1 MKKSSFKNVRAVMLS
16 FAVVTVGGAWAGCGL
31 TPESLE
37 NPLGLSEMSA
47 SVLGDSAAA
56 VASGHGHFIFVDPD
70 TGEEGLRTFSFSV
83 VQHRDGSYG
92 GQGQLNNRAQGA
104 IIHFE
109 VNCAVVDGN
118 ALLVTGIVTRVS
130 GSAFSEVGDP
140 VIFGARDNGNGD
152 PPDEITNLFVIDPE
166 FRRETCEEG
175 TALVG
180 QLGGVNVVI
189 DFFLGGTTPIDG
201 GAIQV
206 H

>member
-1 MKKSSFKNVRAVMLS
+1 MKKSNFKNVRAAMLS
-16 FAVVTVGGAWAGCGL
+16 LAMVTIGGAWAGCGL
-31 TPESLE
+31 APE
-37 NPLGLSEMSA
+37 NPLGGSA

-56 VASGHGHFIFVDPD
+56 VASGHGHFIFVDPV
-70 TGEEGLRTFSFSV
+70 TGEEGLRTFSFSAV
-83 VQHRDGSYG
+83 EHQDGTFG
-92 GQGQLNNRAQGA
+92 GQGQLNNRGQGSTV
-104 IIHFE
+104 HFE
-109 VNCAVVDGN
+109 VNCAIVDGN
-118 ALLVTGIVTRVS
+118 AFLVTGIVTRVS
-130 GSAFSEVGDP
+130 GDSAAVVGDP

-189 DFFLGGTTPIDG
+189 DVFLGGTTPIDG